1 MPSTD
6 FLPCQQAVHTPCNC
20 PNKISLCRGFVLT
33 ESGDVVNPTKK
44 PLLELEFLLRVCH
57 QGGWLVD
64 LCCGSG
70 SGLIAG
76 LRLGYNVA
84 GFDIREAQV
93 AATTARIR
101 KLSAQEVNEF
111 ATSFFI

>member
-1 MPSTD
+1 M
-6 FLPCQQAVHTPCNC
+6 
-20 PNKISLCRGFVLT
+20 T
-33 ESGDVVNPTKK
+33 ESGDVVNPTQK

-57 QGGWLVD
+57 QGGGLVD
-64 LCCGSG
+64 LCRSSG

-93 AATTARIR
+93 AATTARIK

-111 ATSFFI
+111 ATSLLF

>member
-1 MPSTD
+1 MNPS
-6 FLPCQQAVHTPCNC
+6 Q
-20 PNKISLCRGFVLT
+20 
-33 ESGDVVNPTKK
+33 K

-84 GFDIREAQV
+84 GFDIKEAQV
-93 AATTARIR
+93 KAAKARIQ
-101 KLSAQEVNEF
+101 KFSQQEVCLNVPHTVSSESMKLCLLT
-111 ATSFFI
+111 ACSHMLSFPL

>member
-1 MPSTD
+1 MNPS
-6 FLPCQQAVHTPCNC
+6 Q
-20 PNKISLCRGFVLT
+20 
-33 ESGDVVNPTKK
+33 K

-84 GFDIREAQV
+84 GFDIKEAQV
-93 AATTARIR
+93 NAAKARIQ
-101 KLSAQEVNEF
+101 KFSQQEVCLNVPQTVSSENIKF
-111 ATSFFI
+111 CLLTACSHMLSFPL